1 MIPKIPVE
9 PDDDDDAAPPTRL
22 WRRPGVVMIAVAI
35 VAVVGYAVVHSKE
48 EAKHTGSQ
56 TKSGSDSFI
65 GEVVAYQPPVP
76 IKTARADTMEKH
88 ADQPSGDDE
97 PIPPPPPP
105 PPAPPTPIPP
115 APTPPPLRNLMPQQ
129 IQGQQQAPQRNKMM
143 VYALPPIAQSPAP
156 PTPPAETSV
165 AFKTSDI
172 PGLKASPAIDDTYQ
186 LMPGLLPMV
195 LDSAISSD
203 VPGRFY
209 AHLPGPIYSRHGVK
223 LMDVM
228 TQIVGSYGSM
238 GKGSRLMTASAFA
251 WVPTEKG
258 MVWVPLTDQSM
269 SDDLGRAGLPG
280 EVDRHLLPR
289 FGPAVLLTLTG
300 QGLSILQAE
309 ASKGGNTYLNLSGS
323 GGGGGGGVES
333 LASQIL
339 QSQINIP
346 DTFNKH
352 QGEWI
357 ALSLDRPIDF
367 SASYK
372 IHEVKAQ

>member
-76 IKTARADTMEKH
+76 IKTARADTTEKH
-88 ADQPSGDDE
+88 ADLPSRDDE

-105 PPAPPTPIPP
+105 PPAPPTPTSP

-156 PTPPAETSV
+156 PTPPAETAL

-195 LDSAISSD
+195 LDTAISSD
-203 VPGRFY
+203 VPGPIL
-209 AHLPGPIYSRHGVK
+209 AHLPGPVYSRKGVL
-223 LMDVM
+223 LMEAG
-228 TQIVGSYGSM
+228 TQIIGSYAAM
-238 GKGSRLMTASAFA
+238 GKGSRLMAGSTVAYT
-251 WVPTEKG
+251 PNG
-258 MVWVPLTDQSM
+258 IWVPLTGQSM
-269 SDDLGRAGLPG
+269 ADDLGRAGLDG
-280 EVDRHLLPR
+280 EINRHLMPR
-289 FGPAVLLTLTG
+289 FGPAILLTLTG
-300 QGLSILQAE
+300 QGLSIIQAE
-309 ASKGGNTYLNLSGS
+309 ASKGNNTYLNLGGS
-323 GGGGGGGVES
+323 GGSSGGGGVES

-346 DTFNKH
+346 DTFSKH
-352 QGEWI
+352 QGELI
-357 ALSLDRPIDF
+357 ALFLDKPVDF

-372 IHEVKAQ
+372 IKETK